1 VQFYIPLPD
10 ADFQF
15 VKDVAFALSRQL
27 AIMFS
32 AWRNPD
38 LAPSQLQ
45 QDPPDTIW
53 GKGGS
58 YGRAACR
65 VHVPDTA
72 AARAAILQAVDPQT
86 AKVVLPCGV
95 KVPLQ
100 FDDRPFVS
108 VISSGWPVNTQQ
120 QQVWDLLEENDFTVV
135 HVSRFQRQG
144 LGFPDKGRFL
154 VTAVLPKH
162 GLDVLDVCNPGQQQ
176 RPMYSIRFEP
186 LEAPRARSATGPW
199 ATQQQQQQ
207 WWEQQ
212 HMEQQAMLQR
222 LFMWQPQQQQ
232 RGTAPAPPVQP
243 AGAGVG
249 FAPIPAGQL
258 VAPQQQPPL
267 VVQLHQQ
274 QQQQQPQPPL
284 QQQQQQQQQQQVV
297 SPGWP
302 ALPAPL
308 PPWQPPPGFV
318 PPMQPTAHAAVVV
331 PSAAAVAISST
342 PATSASPMDVE
353 DASSHVPAQQQQQ
366 QLAAEPDAMDVQQSL
381 LESAPV
387 GTMGQQQQPAGSTVG
402 PTHGSAPGQL
412 QQQQQLQQPPPQ
424 QVPDL
429 SEAPTTAAAAAP
441 NPAAAATAVA
451 VGSMAANHYQQ
462 QQQQLQPTSN
472 PIPRLPAVAY
482 AVLAVLPA
490 LASAFYTPSQLQQ
503 QAGSS
508 HGSEE
513 DAFYLWPLLRAPGA
527 SIWGHHLRQL
537 VGVARGVE
545 EDWDPGDVNAD
556 GQQPLPLA
564 DAEALGPA
572 FFAAFQHL
580 VYAGPPEDR
589 LGSVPGEV
597 VAWVRAWLQQRGY
610 RLYRGYE

>member
-1 VQFYIPLPD
+1 
-10 ADFQF
+10 
-15 VKDVAFALSRQL
+15 
-27 AIMFS
+27 
-32 AWRNPD
+32 
-38 LAPSQLQ
+38 
-45 QDPPDTIW
+45 
-53 GKGGS
+53 
-58 YGRAACR
+58 
-65 VHVPDTA
+65 
-72 AARAAILQAVDPQT
+72 
-86 AKVVLPCGV
+86 
-95 KVPLQ
+95 LQ

-186 LEAPRARSATGPW
+186 LEAPRAQSATGPW
-199 ATQQQQQQ
+199 ASQQQQQQ

-232 RGTAPAPPVQP
+232 QQRGTAPPPPVQP

-267 VVQLHQQ
+267 VVQLHQH
-274 QQQQQPQPPL
+274 QQQQPQPPL

-331 PSAAAVAISST
+331 PSAAAVAISSI
-342 PATSASPMDVE
+342 PATSPSPMDME
-353 DASSHVPAQQQQQ
+353 DASSDVPAQQQQQ

-387 GTMGQQQQPAGSTVG
+387 GTMGQQQQPTGSTMG

-412 QQQQQLQQPPPQ
+412 QQQQLQQPPPQ

-429 SEAPTTAAAAAP
+429 SEAPTTAAAAA
-441 NPAAAATAVA
+441 AAAAAPTPTAAAAAVA
-451 VGSMAANHYQQ
+451 VGPMAANHHQ

-508 HGSEE
+508 LGSGE